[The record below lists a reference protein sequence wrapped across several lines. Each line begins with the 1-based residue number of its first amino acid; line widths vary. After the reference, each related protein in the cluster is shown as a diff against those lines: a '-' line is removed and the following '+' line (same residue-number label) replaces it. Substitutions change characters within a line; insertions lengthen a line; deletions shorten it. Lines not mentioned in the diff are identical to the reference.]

1 MITELFNL
9 PETQSDLAFGPR
21 ELPNNPFQDDILEAI
36 ASRRVLAIRYGNER
50 LPRHFAPYLYR
61 LAKNGNVIVIG
72 MQIENPNSLDGN
84 DERRSFNV
92 SKITSLELTEQT
104 FVPVDTFKPDDPS
117 HASGIIAC
125 VLPLN

>member
-1 MITELFNL
+1 MITEIITSPLVQAN
-9 PETQSDLAFGPR
+9 QSFGPFQ
-21 ELPNNPFQDDILEAI
+21 LPRNPCHDDILEAI

-61 LAKNGNVIVIG
+61 LAKNGNLIVIG
-72 MQIENPNSLDGN
+72 MQIENQNSLDGN

-104 FVPVDTFKPDDPS
+104 FVPIDTFKADDPS

>member
-1 MITELFNL
+1 MITELLNL
-9 PETQSDLAFGPR
+9 PDTQSDLAFGPF
-21 ELPNNPFQDDILEAI
+21 EIPTNPFHKDILEAI

-61 LAKNGNVIVIG
+61 LAKNGNLIVIG
-72 MQIENPNSLDGN
+72 VQIENQNSLDGN

-92 SKITSLELTEQT
+92 LKITSLELTTET
-104 FVPVDTFKPDDPS
+104 FVPVDTFKADDPS

-125 VLPLN
+125 VLPSN